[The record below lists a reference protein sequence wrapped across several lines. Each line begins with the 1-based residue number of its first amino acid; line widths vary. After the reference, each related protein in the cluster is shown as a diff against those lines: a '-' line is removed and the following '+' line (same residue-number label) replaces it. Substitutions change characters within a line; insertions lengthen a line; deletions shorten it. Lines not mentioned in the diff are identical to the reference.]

1 MRESL
6 GKLLNALVRTITL
19 GRDGQSFLGATWIEF
34 VLRYAPKKFRWQLA
48 LYVLGLSPH
57 YFYRWINPDYQRL
70 SRRQFLNSEFER
82 NRSTREKLCTY
93 LLAPHFKDDL
103 VVVDYGCGPGF
114 LAKSSAQHVRTVY
127 AIDLARGTLQCAR
140 ILNSS
145 DNITYLHTTQ
155 LNRID
160 DASIDLVYSIAVV
173 QHVTDSVF
181 ATILAAMHRMLKSGG
196 KLVMHIALH
205 DAGWKTEEDWV
216 RDTSLLGNL
225 KYKYSLH
232 MFNRTEQSVRTLLEA
247 AGFSAIDIS
256 PVSDVCPD
264 DFDDVC
270 RQHLILAAK

>member
-1 MRESL
+1 MRESF

-19 GRDGQSFLGATWIEF
+19 GRDGQSFLGARWIEF
-34 VLRYAPKKFRWQLA
+34 VLRNAPAKVKSQLA
-48 LYVLGLSPH
+48 LSALGISPH
-57 YFYRWINPDYQRL
+57 YFYRWIDPEYQRL
-70 SRRQFLNSEFER
+70 SRRDFLNREFER
-82 NRSTREKLCTY
+82 NRSTREKLCTF
-93 LLAPHFKDDL
+93 LLAPHLKDDL
-103 VVVDYGCGPGF
+103 VVLDYGCGPGF
-114 LAKSSAQHVRTVY
+114 LAKSAAGYVRHIY

-145 DNITYLHTTQ
+145 GNVTYLHTTQ

-181 ATILAAMHRMLKSGG
+181 ATILATMHRVLKNGG

-205 DAGWKTEEDWV
+205 DAGWKTEQDWV
-216 RDTSLLGNL
+216 RDTSLLGTL

-232 MFNRTEQSVRTLLEA
+232 MFNRTEQSVRTFLEA
-247 AGFSAIDIS
+247 AGFSAIEIS
-256 PVSDVCPD
+256 PVSDLCPD